1 MLGVMSNRLN
11 RLITSYTNYIGIP
24 WMKGLADEQRV
35 LFAVYHKEDE
45 LKLRARVEEFKLASI
60 SAGHAWLELDI
71 TRLFPEWM
79 ANQKYREDYFEEPD
93 SLEPKYKTFL
103 RQSVDSLAKQI
114 EGQANEHT
122 LVALVGCGTLFGFA
136 SVSEFV
142 KQLAVHVPGRL
153 LVLFP
158 GEYIDN
164 TYRLLDARDGWGYQA
179 TAITADN

>member
-1 MLGVMSNRLN
+1 MSNRLS
-11 RLITSYTNYIGIP
+11 RLIKSYSNFISIP

-45 LKLRARVEEFKLASI
+45 LKLRARTEEFRLATQ
-60 SAGHAWLELDI
+60 SAGHPWLELDI
-71 TRLFPEWM
+71 TRLFAEWM
-79 ANQKYREDYFEEPD
+79 AKQKYREDYFENPD
-93 SLEPKYKTFL
+93 DLKSKYKVFV
-103 RQSVDSLAKQI
+103 RQSVEMLAERIQN
-114 EGQANEHT
+114 EANENT

-136 SVSEFV
+136 SVSDFV
-142 KQLAVHVPGRL
+142 KQLSAHVSGRL

-158 GEYIDN
+158 GEYVDN

>member
-1 MLGVMSNRLN
+1 MSNRLN
-11 RLITSYTNYIGIP
+11 RLIKSYASYISIP

-45 LKLRARVEEFKLASI
+45 LKLRARVEEFRLATE
-60 SAGHAWLELDI
+60 SAGHTWLELDI

-79 ANQKYREDYFEEPD
+79 ASQKYREDYFEDPED
-93 SLEPKYKTFL
+93 LEPKYKTFV
-103 RQSVDSLAKQI
+103 RQSVDKLAEQI
-114 EGQANEHT
+114 QTEADENT
-122 LVALVGCGTLFGFA
+122 LVTLVGCGTLFGFA
-136 SVSEFV
+136 SVSDFV
-142 KQLAVHVPGRL
+142 KQLAAHVPGRL

-164 TYRLLDARDGWGYQA
+164 GYRLLDARDGWGYQA

>member
-1 MLGVMSNRLN
+1 MSNRLN
-11 RLITSYTNYIGIP
+11 RLLKSYSSFISIP

-45 LKLRARVEEFKLASI
+45 LKLRARTEEFRLATK
-60 SAGHAWLELDI
+60 SAGHPWLELDI
-71 TRLFPEWM
+71 TSLFPEWM
-79 ANQKYREDYFEEPD
+79 AQQKYREDYFEEPED
-93 SLEPKYKTFL
+93 LKTKYKVFV
-103 RQSVDSLAKQI
+103 RQSVEILAQRI
-114 EGQANEHT
+114 QNEANENT

-136 SVSEFV
+136 SVSDFV
-142 KQLAVHVPGRL
+142 KQLAAHVPGRL

>member
-1 MLGVMSNRLN
+1 MSNRLN
-11 RLITSYTNYIGIP
+11 RLIKSYASFISIP

-45 LKLRARVEEFKLASI
+45 LKLRARTEEFRLATE
-60 SAGHAWLELDI
+60 SAGHPWLELDI
-71 TRLFPEWM
+71 TKLFPEWM
-79 ANQKYREDYFEEPD
+79 AQQKYREDYFEDPD
-93 SLEPKYKTFL
+93 ALKSKYQVFV
-103 RQSVDSLAKQI
+103 RQSVEMLAERI
-114 EGQANEHT
+114 EADVNANENA

-136 SVSEFV
+136 SVSDFV
-142 KQLAVHVPGRL
+142 KQLAAHVPGRL

-158 GEYIDN
+158 GEYVDN